1 MKNEP
6 IRLWL
11 DDIRVPDL
19 FGYFGWTWA
28 KTAESAIVY
37 LKTGHVVQASLDHD
51 LSFEQTKGG
60 ALGRIHEDGIKSG
73 YDVILWLETHPNFWP
88 PEGVR
93 VHSSSRAGKARM
105 EAVIKKH
112 YGRNFR

>member
-11 DDIRVPDL
+11 DDIRRPDL
-19 FGYFGWTWA
+19 YGYFGWTWA

-37 LKTGHVVQASLDHD
+37 LKTGHVAEASFDHD
-51 LSFEQTKGG
+51 LTIEQMVGCWWG
-60 ALGRIHEDGIKSG
+60 EIREDGHKSG
-73 YDVILWLETHPNFWP
+73 YDVVLWLEKHPEFWP

-93 VHSSSRAGKARM
+93 VHSANPAGKARM
-105 EAVIKKH
+105 ETVIKKH